1 MGVIEKLV
9 GNNWESAHGLMEGV
23 EGWESLRWWGTIES
37 AHGLMEGVEGWE
49 SLRWAGGE
57 QLKVLTA

>member
-1 MGVIEKLV
+1 MGVIEM
-9 GNNWESAHGLMEGV
+9 G
-23 EGWESLRWWGTIES
+23 WWGTIES
-37 AHGLMEGVEGWE
+37 AHGLMEGVKGWE

>member
-1 MGVIEKLV
+1 MGVIEMSWWGTIGKCSRPD
-9 GNNWESAHGLMEGV
+9 ERMGV
-23 EGWESLRWWGTIES
+23 IEMGWWGTIES

>member
-1 MGVIEKLV
+1 MGVIEM
-9 GNNWESAHGLMEGV
+9 G
-23 EGWESLRWWGTIES
+23 WWGTIES
-37 AHGLMEGVEGWE
+37 AHGLMELVKGWK